1 MCHGVFAFFSFG
13 PTEMLIILALAVLL
27 FGKRLPEVAR
37 SIGKSLAEFQR
48 GVQSI
53 QQELQA
59 TIREEAEAASSAS
72 SSSSGP
78 ARPNPEDQEETV
90 APKFEPPPLPPQPL
104 ELTET
109 KHLPETPA
117 RS

>member
-1 MCHGVFAFFSFG
+1 MSQQVFAFFSFG
-13 PTEMLIILALAVLL
+13 PTEMLIILLLAVLL

-37 SIGKSLAEFQR
+37 SIGKSLGEFQR

-59 TIREEAEAASSAS
+59 TIQEEAEAASSAS
-72 SSSSGP
+72 AHSTP
-78 ARPNPEDQEETV
+78 ARPSPEDLEETL
-90 APKFEPPPLPPQPL
+90 APKFDPPPLPHSR
-104 ELTET
+104 EKMAET
-109 KHLPETPA
+109 TPLPETSP